1 MKQLVQ
7 SVREERMPHVNC
19 RSAKDGI
26 DMNALLQEILDK
38 AAYRQDYED
47 ITAKIL
53 FEEIPYEIAA
63 NALRQI
69 IDSGIFSIP

>member
-1 MKQLVQ
+1 VQ
-7 SVREERMPHVNC
+7 SVREERKPHVNC

-38 AAYRQDYED
+38 SVYKQDYED

-53 FEEIPYEIAA
+53 FEEVPYEIAA

-69 IDSGIFSIP
+69 IDSGIFSIA